1 MEVIHHET
9 QDGLLCA
16 QHCLNSLLQGD
27 YYSAIDLANIA
38 RELDGIEREFVKDY
52 STNESSNYDDSG
64 FFSIQ
69 VIQKALE
76 AWKLELTSFKSSNEL
91 ASYARN
97 HPAEQN
103 AYICNYKQHWYT
115 IRKIGRYW
123 FNLNSMFKKPELIS
137 DTYLS
142 VLLKQ
147 LEYEGYSIFIVDGQL
162 PTSQADLILMET
174 NLNVKDILSSQ
185 NKDRDEIKKTSQE
198 IDNSE
203 FDEDE
208 LKSAIR
214 LSLQEC
220 DFNSHEKSY
229 PSLAYEEDSELKKA
243 IEMSLQANSS
253 SRENVKEP
261 INSNSNQLTEADQI
275 RKKRLEF
282 LNKQKE

>member
-9 QDGLLCA
+9 QVGLLCA

-38 RELDGIEREFVKDY
+38 HELDGIERGFVTEC
-52 STNESSNYDDSG
+52 SASESSNYDDTG

-69 VIQKALE
+69 VIQKALKT
-76 AWKLELTSFKSSNEL
+76 WNLELTSFKSSNQL
-91 ASYARN
+91 ATRARDY
-97 HPAEQN
+97 PAEQN

-115 IRKIGRYW
+115 IRKIGKYW

-147 LEYEGYSIFIVDGQL
+147 LEHEGYSIFIVDGEL

-174 NLNVKDILSSQ
+174 NLNVKDILNSQNRDKEEIYNSSQ
-185 NKDRDEIKKTSQE
+185 VTGNT
-198 IDNSE
+198 E

-208 LKSAIR
+208 LKHAIR
-214 LSLQEC
+214 MSLQDG
-220 DFNSHEKSY
+220 DFDSHEKSY
-229 PSLAYEEDSELKKA
+229 PSLAFEEDSELKKA
-243 IEMSLQANSS
+243 IELSLQANGSS
-253 SRENVKEP
+253 EKNSEP
-261 INSNSNQLTEADQI
+261 LTSNSNQRTDPELI

-282 LNKQKE
+282 LNKENE